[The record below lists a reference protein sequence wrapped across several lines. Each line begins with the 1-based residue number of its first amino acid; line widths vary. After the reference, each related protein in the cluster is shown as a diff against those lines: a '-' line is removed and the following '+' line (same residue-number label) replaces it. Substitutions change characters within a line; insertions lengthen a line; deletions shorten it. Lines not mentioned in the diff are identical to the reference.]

1 MNRNR
6 VELMGRL
13 TRDPETRTA
22 PSGLEIA
29 ELSLAINKRRKN
41 AAGEIEEEATFI
53 DVTLFDDKAKLA
65 GKYLRKGE
73 GVMIDGTLRVD
84 KWEDKET
91 GQKRNKMKVVG
102 QQITFLGSSDKKP
115 ADGQS
120 SRPAPFTP
128 QASLPGPQPAP
139 AQAPAKGDAMDEI
152 PF

>member
-1 MNRNR
+1 MNRNK
-6 VELMGRL
+6 VALMGRL
-13 TRDPETRTA
+13 TRDPEARTA
-22 PSGLEIA
+22 ASGLEIA

-53 DVTLFDDKAKLA
+53 DVTLFDEKAKLA
-65 GKYLRKGE
+65 ERYLRKGE
-73 GVMIDGTLRVD
+73 AVMIDGVLRVD

-102 QQITFLGSSDKKP
+102 QQITFLGSLDKKP
-115 ADGQS
+115 ADEQS

-128 QASLPGPQPAP
+128 QATLPGTQPAP
-139 AQAPAKGDAMDEI
+139 APAPAQGDAIDEI

>member
-1 MNRNR
+1 MNRNK

-13 TRDPETRTA
+13 TRDPEARTA
-22 PSGLEIA
+22 ASGLEIA

-53 DVTLFDDKAKLA
+53 DVTLFDEKAKLA
-65 GKYLRKGE
+65 ERYLRKGE
-73 GVMIDGTLRVD
+73 AVMIDGVLRVD

-102 QQITFLGSSDKKP
+102 QQITFLGSLDKKP
-115 ADGQS
+115 ADEQS

-128 QASLPGPQPAP
+128 QATLPGTQPAP
-139 AQAPAKGDAMDEI
+139 APAPAQGDAIDEI

>member
-1 MNRNR
+1 MNRNK

-22 PSGLEIA
+22 ASGLEIA

-41 AAGEIEEEATFI
+41 AAGQLEEEATFI
-53 DVTLFDDKAKLA
+53 EVTLFDEKAKLA
-65 GKYLRKGE
+65 QRYLRKGE
-73 GVMIDGTLRVD
+73 AVMIDGVLRVD

-102 QQITFLGSSDKKP
+102 QQITFLGSSDKKL
-115 ADGQS
+115 ADGQPS
-120 SRPAPFTP
+120 KPTPFTP
-128 QASLPGPQPAP
+128 QASLPGTQPPLAPAP
-139 AQAPAKGDAMDEI
+139 AQGDAMDDI